1 MKRLFI
7 ILLVFNSLLFS
18 QWEEAKIYPF
28 SGEITAFHLTDS
40 LNITAVYHGD
50 SSAVI
55 RSSDGGRTWSLVA
68 KTPVT
73 YAKEA
78 SFIDKDTF
86 FIGTGSPAPIY
97 KTFDGGLTWIEAPL
111 PPWCSSVG
119 HMQFF
124 DAKFGY
130 ALLYPKV
137 GAYDMMVKT
146 SDGGLN
152 WVVIDSTYYAVNRF
166 EFINQQEGWLFGE
179 QLRHTTNGGNSFTQ
193 VSLPPGLDNAWSMD
207 IISDSIIVVGGSK
220 QVPIPPYFFDY
231 APHMAFSTDRG
242 VSWNVQD
249 FSGSYLRGVPSDLC
263 FLDENTAIS
272 ILTYG
277 SGVIYT
283 TDKGVNWS
291 GGHPPARSYKYNDMK
306 VLENKVY
313 VSGSGSVFVA
323 SGQNIVEPWDLRLE
337 NIVLDHRGFDA
348 MNPGSIVIG
357 TYNPGST
364 KSKLYVSTDKGRN
377 WKTEYF
383 PDVAG
388 MVVEIAS
395 DSLVLIS
402 SVDQIYKSDISC
414 KVFQPLG
421 PTFSSSIQ
429 EIKVA
434 LNGNIVVGTLR
445 ELRLSTDNGQTWST
459 KLSNTT
465 NPYKCINMFADG
477 TGFVLSND
485 LFRTT
490 DFGTSWTPVGVSGIT
505 LKHSS
510 FYDGK
515 NGFIVGSNQK
525 IYRTRNAGIT
535 FEEVTFPGLTQA
547 SYIYCFDSLSYYLP
561 GNKLF
566 STYDGGLS
574 WKENDTK
581 GLIGNSFYN
590 IYMFDH
596 LDGVAMNFYGLP
608 GIWVTYNRGNTPV
621 ELSLFSALPFGNK
634 VVLQWTTETETN
646 NMGFEIERKYRNGD
660 WKKIAFSKGSGTSTR
675 KIFYGYD
682 DYEPKAPAILYYRLK
697 QIDYNGEF
705 EYSNEVEVLLGEVP
719 ENYSIQQNYPNPFNP
734 STKVTFSL
742 PEENKV
748 VIRVFNA
755 MGEQVREIERG
766 ILSHGYFE
774 QDFEMGTESSGMYF
788 CQVLCTNT
796 ISGRTKSL
804 TIKMVLMK

>member
-1 MKRLFI
+1 MKKLFI
-7 ILLVFNSLLFS
+7 ILLVFNSVLFS
-18 QWEEAKIYPF
+18 QWSEVDIYPF
-28 SGEITAFHLTDS
+28 SGQITGFHLTDS
-40 LNITAVYHGD
+40 LNITAVYHDD

-55 RSSDGGRTWSLVA
+55 RSSDGGQTWSLVA
-68 KTPVT
+68 KTPLS
-73 YAKEA
+73 YADEV

-86 FIGTGSPAPIY
+86 YIAGGRPAPIY
-97 KTFDGGLTWIEAPL
+97 KTFDGGLTWSEAPL
-111 PPWCSSVG
+111 PSWYSSVG
-119 HMQFF
+119 HIQFF
-124 DAKFGY
+124 DSKFGY
-130 ALLYPKV
+130 ALLYPTASSYTV
-137 GAYDMMVKT
+137 MIKT
-146 SDGGLN
+146 TNGGQN
-152 WVVIDSTYYAVNRF
+152 WLMIDSTYYSNRNF
-166 EFINQQEGWLFGE
+166 KFINRQEGWIFGS
-179 QLRHTTNGGNSFTQ
+179 QLRHTTNGGLSFSQ
-193 VSLPPGLDNAWSMD
+193 INLPPGLDNCASLD
-207 IISDSIIVVGGSK
+207 IISDSFIVIGASK
-220 QVPIPPYFFDY
+220 IVEIPPYFHEY
-231 APHMAFSTDRG
+231 APYMAFSTDKG
-242 VSWNVQD
+242 NSWNVQD
-249 FSGSYLRGVPSDLC
+249 FSGTYLRGIPYDLC

-272 ILTYG
+272 ILSNGT
-277 SGVIYT
+277 GVIYT

-291 GGHPPARSYKYNDMK
+291 GGLPPARSYKYNDMK
-306 VLENKVY
+306 ILDNRVY
-313 VSGSGSVFVA
+313 VAGSGSVFLV
-323 SGQNIVEPWDLRLE
+323 SGTNIVDPWDLRLE

-364 KSKLYVSTDKGRN
+364 KSKLYVSIDRGRN

-421 PTFSSSIQ
+421 PRFSSSIQ

-434 LNGNIVVGTLR
+434 PNGNIVVGTLR
-445 ELRLSTDNGQTWST
+445 ELQLSTDNGQTWST
-459 KLSNTT
+459 KLLNTT
-465 NPYKCINMFADG
+465 RSYNSINMFADG
-477 TGFVLSND
+477 TGFVVGDD
-485 LFRTT
+485 LYRTSDHGYT
-490 DFGTSWTPVGVSGIT
+490 WTGLGISGFT
-505 LKHSS
+505 PKHAG
-510 FYDGK
+510 FYDGQ

-596 LDGVAMNFYGLP
+596 LDGVAMNFYGVP
-608 GIWVTYNRGNTPV
+608 GIWATHNRGNTPV

-646 NMGFEIERKYRNGD
+646 NMGFEIERKYRNGE

-705 EYSNEVEVLLGEVP
+705 EYSNEVEVLLGEIP
-719 ENYSIQQNYPNPFNP
+719 ENYAIQQNYPNPFNP

-748 VIRVFNA
+748 VIKVFNA
-755 MGEQVREIERG
+755 MGEQVKEIDRG
-766 ILSHGYFE
+766 VLSHGYFE